1 MKRYTSLLLLAFV
14 LVLGTVIGATFLS
27 GYADRTPA
35 LSERTVT
42 VYTTMPP
49 EQAGLLASEYE
60 KEKKDFLVTLFIT

>member
-1 MKRYTSLLLLAFV
+1 MPMATIVSSEFHGNTSLLLLAFV

-42 VYTTMPP
+42 V
-49 EQAGLLASEYE
+49 
-60 KEKKDFLVTLFIT
+60 